1 MLGPVV
7 LIQCVI
13 RLVLDVMIH
22 PVVVMFKQNVVVIQ
36 YVITNMLRKQQK
48 QLDKYIAADL
58 TVHVIRNVPVM
69 EKIVLVRLMLRLVE
83 TAHLIALV
91 MEIVHVTMETAHVK
105 HKLQHAVIV
114 IIVLVMGN
122 VPVMEE
128 IVAARLMHLNVLVIL
143 FVVVKITVLVTM
155 ETVLAK

>member
-1 MLGPVV
+1 
-7 LIQCVI
+7 
-13 RLVLDVMIH
+13 MIH